1 METTQPPEL
10 NLRGQFYFK
19 GFGSV
24 LQGMSTSIEIFG
36 DTGSSPE
43 EKTRHVAAA
52 NNALTVM
59 LQCYDSIPF
68 EQITKHPD
76 YDLLVEIKRT
86 LAQLPTALIRV
97 LNEGANP
104 DEAYNLIKI
113 IHENGRH
120 YRTRLT
126 TIWYELREL
135 PGQGN
140 ANLSS
145 TCIITGKV
153 WTSSAL

>member
-1 METTQPPEL
+1 
-10 NLRGQFYFK
+10 
-19 GFGSV
+19 
-24 LQGMSTSIEIFG
+24 
-36 DTGSSPE
+36 
-43 EKTRHVAAA
+43 
-52 NNALTVM
+52 M

-76 YDLLVEIKRT
+76 HDLLLETRNA

-97 LNEGANP
+97 LNEGASP

-135 PGQGN
+135 PGHEN
-140 ANLSS
+140 ANLRS
-145 TCIITGKV
+145 TCLITGEV
-153 WTSSAL
+153 WTAAL